1 MAKAKTWR
9 EKDVKDWNVRNF
21 HDYLTYITKG
31 KYGVTYAPF
40 GQGSIGERWKQE
52 QGNLK
57 FMIRNHGAVITK
69 AWIDYC
75 VEDYV
80 PKTDYPYIS
89 FGFMFAYL
97 RQDIAKVEAQ
107 LTRRAERAIIAEKE
121 AKEVDDDWF

>member
-21 HDYLTYITKG
+21 HDYLTYITKE

-57 FMIRNHGAVITK
+57 FMIRTHGAVITK
-69 AWIDYC
+69 AWIHYC
-75 VEDYV
+75 VDNYT
-80 PKTDYPYIS
+80 PSADYPYIS

-107 LTRRAERAIIAEKE
+107 LTRRAERAIIAEAEMKE
-121 AKEVDDDWF
+121 ADDDWF